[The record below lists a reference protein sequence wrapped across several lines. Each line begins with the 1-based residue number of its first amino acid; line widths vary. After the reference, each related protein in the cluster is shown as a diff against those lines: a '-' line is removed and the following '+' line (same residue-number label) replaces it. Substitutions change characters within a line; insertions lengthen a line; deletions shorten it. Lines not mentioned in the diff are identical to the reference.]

1 MNPQDLYGIGL
12 IAVPVLLSLTLHE
25 YGHARVA
32 MAFGDH
38 TARLQGRVTLNPLA
52 HISLLGT
59 LCFLFGPFGWA
70 KPVPV
75 NPNNL
80 HPRRKGD
87 ICVSL
92 AGVGMN
98 LLLLVLAAAALNIMA
113 AAGVSVDPDSA
124 TPPTPMGITAFMLS
138 FLMIINLALTA
149 FNLIPLYPL
158 DGHHVVREL
167 LPRNKQRQ
175 FMEFQVRSG
184 RMVLLGLL
192 VIPWLIRTITGRH
205 IINPIGIFLNSII
218 WPTIELLL
226 GTKAEVL
233 FNSAWWHYSQ
243 YLPWR

>member
-1 MNPQDLYGIGL
+1 MSPHDLYGIGL

-75 NPNNL
+75 DSSRL
-80 HPRRKGD
+80 RPRKIGD

-98 LLLLVLAAAALNIMA
+98 LLLLILAAVALNIMA
-113 AAGVSVDPDSA
+113 AAGVSVDLDA
-124 TPPTPMGITAFMLS
+124 PPTPIGVASFMLS
-138 FLMIINLALTA
+138 FIMIINLALIA

-167 LPRNKQRQ
+167 LPRNKQRG

-192 VIPWLIRTITGRH
+192 VLPWLVRTITDRH
-205 IINPIGIFLNSII
+205 IINPIGRFLNHVI
-218 WPTIELLL
+218 WPTAALLL
-226 GTKAEVL
+226 GAKAEVL
-233 FNSAWWHYSQ
+233 FDSALDRYWI
-243 YLPWR
+243 YLPW

>member
-32 MAFGDH
+32 MAFGDN

-52 HISLLGT
+52 HLDLLGT
-59 LCFLFGPFGWA
+59 LCLLFGPFGWA

-75 NPNNL
+75 DFSRLRPY
-80 HPRRKGD
+80 RIGD
-87 ICVSL
+87 ICVAL

-98 LLLLVLAAAALNIMA
+98 LLLLISAAVALNIMA
-113 AAGVSVDPDSA
+113 AAGVSVDPDTTS
-124 TPPTPMGITAFMLS
+124 PPTRVGIIAFMLS
-138 FLMIINLALTA
+138 FTMIINLALIA

-167 LPRNKQRQ
+167 LPRDKKRR

-184 RMVLLGLL
+184 RFLLLGLL
-192 VIPWLIRTITGRH
+192 VVPWLVEKVTGRE
-205 IINPIGIFLNSII
+205 IKSPVGIFLNHVI
-218 WPTIELLL
+218 WPTINLLL
-226 GTKAEVL
+226 GIKAEVL
-233 FNSAWWHYSQ
+233 FDNAFSHYGPYLSWW
-243 YLPWR
+243 

>member
-1 MNPQDLYGIGL
+1 MNPQQLAGIGL

-38 TARLQGRVTLNPLA
+38 TARLKGRVTLNPLA
-52 HISLLGT
+52 HLSLLGT

-75 NPNNL
+75 DWSRLRPY
-80 HPRRKGD
+80 RIGD

-98 LLLLVLAAAALNIMA
+98 FLLLISAAVAMNIMA
-113 AAGVSVDPDSA
+113 AAGVSVDLEA
-124 TPPTPMGITAFMLS
+124 PPTPIGVAAFMLS
-138 FLMIINLALTA
+138 FLMIINLALIA

-167 LPRNKQRQ
+167 LPHNKQHQ

-184 RMVLLGLL
+184 RFLLLGLL
-192 VIPWLIRTITGRH
+192 VLPWLIEKVTGRVAD
-205 IINPIGIFLNSII
+205 IDPIGIFLGHVI
-218 WPTIELLL
+218 WPTIFFLL
-226 GTKAEVL
+226 GSRAEEL
-233 FNSAWWHYSQ
+233 FASAYLRYID
-243 YLPWR
+243 YLPW